1 MPAPGAALYRLAGRG
16 IGRPNAG
23 PGQAYWRP
31 VAYGIDTEA
40 QGRAAVQELVIKRV
54 DLVKIWVDDRSGT
67 VPKLTPPLYRA
78 IIDEAHKNNIRVVA
92 HIYYLA
98 DAKKLLRAGI
108 DGFAHGIRDKDIDP
122 EFVKM
127 MQERPNVFVIP
138 NLPDHG
144 TSAEDFALA
153 SESLPPALIQ
163 KMRDAAA
170 ARKPEALKTADDFF
184 GVQSR
189 NLAKLNAAGVK
200 IGFGTD
206 SGTAVGWNA
215 HQELSDM
222 VAAGMTAAE
231 VLRAATTTAAEIL
244 KLDKL
249 GSIAAGKSADFV
261 VLDANPLE
269 GIGNTRKISRVYL
282 RGAEIDRAAL
292 KANWT
297 AP

>member
-1 MPAPGAALYRLAGRG
+1 M
-16 IGRPNAG
+16 
-23 PGQAYWRP
+23 
-31 VAYGIDTEA
+31 
-40 QGRAAVQELVIKRV
+40 K
-54 DLVKIWVDDRSGT
+54 
-67 VPKLTPPLYRA
+67 
-78 IIDEAHKNNIRVVA
+78 
-92 HIYYLA
+92 
-98 DAKKLLRAGI
+98 
-108 DGFAHGIRDKDIDP
+108 
-122 EFVKM
+122 
-127 MQERPNVFVIP
+127 
-138 NLPDHG
+138 DHG

-153 SESLPPALIQ
+153 SESLPPAIIQ
-163 KMRDAAA
+163 KMRDADK
-170 ARKPEALKTADDFF
+170 ARTPEAIKAADDFF
-184 GVQSR
+184 GIQKR

-222 VAAGMTAAE
+222 VVAGMTAAE

-269 GIGNTRKISRVYL
+269 SIGNTRKISRVYL

-292 KANWT
+292 KAKWT